1 MGLHEH
7 EGFSYKLEK
16 TRGQMCYFKCANYKK
31 SKCMARLMKHNNAEG
46 FGGLYKKQ
54 GNHNHAADT
63 GEESKS
69 NIN

>member
-1 MGLHEH
+1 
-7 EGFSYKLEK
+7 
-16 TRGQMCYFKCANYKK
+16 
-31 SKCMARLMKHNNAEG
+31 MARLMKHNNAEG

-69 NIN
+69 NLN

>member
-1 MGLHEH
+1 
-7 EGFSYKLEK
+7 
-16 TRGQMCYFKCANYKK
+16 
-31 SKCMARLMKHNNAEG
+31 MARLMKHNNAEG

-69 NIN
+69 NII